1 MLLEILGENEN
12 VVHVDDDVSFVN
24 EVFQNCVH
32 HGLER
37 GGRIGKSEEHDCW
50 FKAASICGKSGFP
63 FVSFLDAKIVVSPLK
78 IYLGEEFRTSE
89 FVDEFGD
96 KRKGIIILNGVRV
109 KITIIL
115 ARS

>member
-1 MLLEILGENEN
+1 MFLEILGENEN
-12 VVHVDDDVSFVN
+12 IIHVDDDVSFVN
-24 EVFQNCVH
+24 EVLQNSVH

-37 GGRIGKSEEHDCW
+37 GRRIGKSEEHDCR
-50 FKAASICGKSGFP
+50 FKAASICGKGGFP
-63 FVSFLDAKIVVSPLK
+63 FVSFFYPKIVVYPPK
-78 IYLGEEFRTSE
+78 IHLGEEFRTSK

-96 KRKGIIILNGVRV
+96 KGKGIIILNGVRV